1 MASNLPDRCCI
12 VGVRHD
18 GSSKGEM
25 RNIRSISTY
34 FSYPEDRQT
43 KNAILI
49 LTDFFGHE
57 FINVQL
63 IADQFAANGYFV
75 VMPDLYE
82 GDAVSLDRPEDFDI
96 MAWGQ
101 KGAKVKMRSN
111 LGVERIGSVG
121 YCFGAKYVARFLAKG
136 KGVDVGAMAHPS
148 FVDADEIR
156 AIERPLTIAAAEI
169 DHVFSED
176 MRHETE
182 RILKEGKKI
191 YQITLYSGVE
201 HGFAVRSEMSKK
213 EVKYAKEAT
222 FLLQVQWFREWLKEV

>member
-1 MASNLPDRCCI
+1 LQE
-12 VGVRHD
+12 G
-18 GSSKGEM
+18 
-25 RNIRSISTY
+25 
-34 FSYPEDRQT
+34 
-43 KNAILI
+43 I
-49 LTDFFGHE
+49 LTC
-57 FINVQL
+57 VAR

-101 KGAKVKMRSN
+101 KGGPESKGHGPGQVDPIIDTVIEEMRSN

-176 MRHETE
+176 KRHETE

-222 FLLQVQWFREWLKEV
+222 FLLQVQWFREWLKEA

>member
-63 IADQFAANGYFV
+63 
-75 VMPDLYE
+75 
-82 GDAVSLDRPEDFDI
+82 
-96 MAWGQ
+96 
-101 KGAKVKMRSN
+101 
-111 LGVERIGSVG
+111 
-121 YCFGAKYVARFLAKG
+121 YCTSQL
-136 KGVDVGAMAHPS
+136 
-148 FVDADEIR
+148 
-156 AIERPLTIAAAEI
+156 
-169 DHVFSED
+169 FS
-176 MRHETE
+176 
-182 RILKEGKKI
+182 
-191 YQITLYSGVE
+191 
-201 HGFAVRSEMSKK
+201 
-213 EVKYAKEAT
+213 
-222 FLLQVQWFREWLKEV
+222 

>member
-1 MASNLPDRCCI
+1 MLSPSTVPRI
-12 VGVRHD
+12 
-18 GSSKGEM
+18 
-25 RNIRSISTY
+25 SISW
-34 FSYPEDRQT
+34 PGG
-43 KNAILI
+43 KK
-49 LTDFFGHE
+49 
-57 FINVQL
+57 
-63 IADQFAANGYFV
+63 
-75 VMPDLYE
+75 
-82 GDAVSLDRPEDFDI
+82 AVRR
-96 MAWGQ
+96 
-101 KGAKVKMRSN
+101 AKVKMRSN

>member
-101 KGAKVKMRSN
+101 KGGPESK
-111 LGVERIGSVG
+111 G

-222 FLLQVQWFREWLKEV
+222 FLLQVQWFQPEKDA